1 LRHSL
6 LTRRHRAILLATIAL
21 AVPGQLLAQD
31 GAPTVLEQ
39 IEVESESDDI
49 LVQDGY
55 VAKSDRI
62 GTKTDT
68 PLVEIPQSISAVT
81 QDQIEDQKPR
91 SLNEA
96 LTYTAG
102 ANVGTFGYDTRY
114 DAFFL
119 RGFPAYYTG
128 TFRDSLRQ
136 FNAPSGFFKIEPY
149 GIEGITVLKGPSSA
163 LYGNSGPGGIVN
175 IMTKRP
181 KDELFREVEV
191 LVGNQDRYQLN
202 MDASGP
208 ASEDGSLLY
217 RMTGVVR
224 QSNTHLPG
232 FPDDKVYLAPAL
244 TFKPDEDTRLTILGE
259 YSKIGTGGTA
269 AFYNSAPGVVTRRA
283 EADPDFNAFDQNQ
296 GRIGYEFEHRLNDT
310 FTIRQNARFAS
321 VDADLEYSGW
331 YATGVPSSRF
341 ARYWGHYAEDVTSAV
356 IDNQI
361 QAEFDTGPV
370 EHVAIAGLD
379 YGYSDYT
386 VFGPGLVYAFPTDGL
401 PLKKTAA
408 QEMNQLGVYLHDQAK
423 WNNFTLFATGRYD
436 WVDTNSATAAA
447 GGGFTTTDQK
457 DEGFSKRIGLSY
469 RTDWGLIPYA
479 TYSTSFSPNIGVVYD
494 NVTNALRVAQ
504 PTEATQREVGVKYEM
519 AELNATVGASV
530 FDIKQENGVVFDATT
545 GINQQRQVDLRSR
558 GFEIEGSMTLDNGLG
573 LVASYTHLKMEI
585 LRGVPGTE
593 GNELSGTPNDVFAL
607 WAHYLFEDDAMAG
620 VGVGAGVRYSG
631 GSFGDDANT
640 FKNAS
645 RVFVDASVSY
655 DFGYRNPDLQGLSL
669 QVNAKNLFDERKSI
683 CSAGYCYWDEGRS
696 VIGSLRYR
704 F

>member
-1 LRHSL
+1 MRHSL
-6 LTRRHRAILLATIAL
+6 LTRRHRAILLATIACL
-21 AVPGQLLAQD
+21 IPGQLLAQD

-136 FNAPSGFFKIEPY
+136 FNAPSGFFKTEPY

-175 IMTKRP
+175 IMAKRP

-232 FPDDKVYLAPAL
+232 FPDDNVYLAPAL

-269 AFYNSAPGVVTRRA
+269 AFYNSAPGVVTIRA
-283 EADPDFNAFDQNQ
+283 EADPDFIAFDQNQ

-447 GGGFTTTDQK
+447 GGGFRVVDRPTASISTAWAAIMP
-457 DEGFSKRIGLSY
+457 GFNPAKHGFPGLW
-469 RTDWGLIPYA
+469 RAP
-479 TYSTSFSPNIGVVYD
+479 
-494 NVTNALRVAQ
+494 
-504 PTEATQREVGVKYEM
+504 K
-519 AELNATVGASV
+519 
-530 FDIKQENGVVFDATT
+530 
-545 GINQQRQVDLRSR
+545 
-558 GFEIEGSMTLDNGLG
+558 
-573 LVASYTHLKMEI
+573 THI
-585 LRGVPGTE
+585 RGVQ
-593 GNELSGTPNDVFAL
+593 
-607 WAHYLFEDDAMAG
+607 
-620 VGVGAGVRYSG
+620 R
-631 GSFGDDANT
+631 
-640 FKNAS
+640 
-645 RVFVDASVSY
+645 
-655 DFGYRNPDLQGLSL
+655 
-669 QVNAKNLFDERKSI
+669 
-683 CSAGYCYWDEGRS
+683 
-696 VIGSLRYR
+696 
-704 F
+704 